1 MKDLSSLMHGAYP
14 SRNRSGI
21 AAARAFAAWIACV
34 STRIADNA
42 RPIRLRNGVLT
53 IHTATS
59 AWAHSLDFEAEE
71 ILSRMRSRSPDL
83 EIDRIAFRVG
93 ALPSLSTS
101 SSPESRPRPIVPLAQ
116 LPEPLA
122 RELSHIR
129 DDELREKIARAAAME
144 MGTPK
149 KPETPEND
157 D

>member
-1 MKDLSSLMHGAYP
+1 MKDLSSLIDGAYP
-14 SRNRSGI
+14 SKNRSGI

-42 RPIRLRNGVLT
+42 RPIRLRDGVLT

-71 ILSRMRSRSPDL
+71 ILSRMRSRTPDL
-83 EIDRIAFRVG
+83 KVVRIAFRVG
-93 ALPSLSTS
+93 ALPPLSPS
-101 SSPESRPRPIVPLAQ
+101 SSPESKPRPIVPLAQ

-129 DDELREKIARAAAME
+129 DDELRDKIARAAAMGL
-144 MGTPK
+144 GTPED
-149 KPETPEND
+149 PED
-157 D
+157 KD